1 MKKPQFSAL
10 VLVTALFS
18 VFLLGFFLGR
28 QSGTVQIQ
36 ISTVVSDQPSSLPSE
51 TSQTQQTPQA
61 QAGFPININT
71 ANAEELTALPGI
83 GEVLAGRIVS
93 YREQY
98 GSFLST
104 EELMDVAG
112 ISEKT
117 YERIKEYVTAG
128 G

>member
-1 MKKPQFSAL
+1 MKKPQFGAL
-10 VLVTALFS
+10 VFVTALFS
-18 VFLLGFFLGR
+18 AFLLGFFLGR
-28 QSGTVQIQ
+28 QSGAVQIQ
-36 ISTVVSDQPSSLPSE
+36 INSVVSGQPSTSPPE
-51 TSQTQQTPQA
+51 TTQPDRT

-71 ANAEELTALPGI
+71 ASAEELTSLPGR
-83 GEVLAGRIVS
+83 GDVLAGRIVS

-104 EELMDVAG
+104 EELMDVTG

-117 YERIKEYVTAG
+117 YERIQEYVTVG

>member
-18 VFLLGFFLGR
+18 SFLLGFFLGR
-28 QSGTVQIQ
+28 QTGTAKVRV
-36 ISTVVSDQPSSLPSE
+36 STVVTEHPVSEPSAE
-51 TSQTQQTPQA
+51 TRQA
-61 QAGFPININT
+61 QPGFPIDINT
-71 ANAEELTALPGI
+71 ATAEELTALPGI

-98 GSFLST
+98 GFFLST

-112 ISEKT
+112 ISEKK
-117 YERIKEYVTAG
+117 YEAIKEYVAIG

>member
-18 VFLLGFFLGR
+18 AFLLGFFLGR
-28 QSGTVQIQ
+28 QSGAVQIQ
-36 ISTVVSDQPSSLPSE
+36 INSVVSGQPSTSPPE
-51 TSQTQQTPQA
+51 TTQPDRT

-71 ANAEELTALPGI
+71 ASAEELTSLPGI
-83 GEVLAGRIVS
+83 GDVLAGRIVS

-104 EELMDVAG
+104 AELMDVTG

-117 YERIKEYVTAG
+117 YERIQEYVTVG

>member
-1 MKKPQFSAL
+1 MKKPQFGAL
-10 VLVTALFS
+10 VFVTALFS
-18 VFLLGFFLGR
+18 AFLLGFFLGR
-28 QSGTVQIQ
+28 QSGAVQIQ
-36 ISTVVSDQPSSLPSE
+36 INSVVSGQPSTSPTE
-51 TSQTQQTPQA
+51 TTQPNRA

-71 ANAEELTALPGI
+71 ASAEELTSLPGI
-83 GEVLAGRIVS
+83 GDVLAGRIVS

-104 EELMDVAG
+104 EELMDVTG

-117 YERIKEYVTAG
+117 YERIQEYVTVG

>member
-1 MKKPQFSAL
+1 MKKPQFGAL
-10 VLVTALFS
+10 VFVTALFS
-18 VFLLGFFLGR
+18 AFLLGFFLGR
-28 QSGTVQIQ
+28 QSGAVQIQ
-36 ISTVVSDQPSSLPSE
+36 INSVVSGQPSTSLPE
-51 TSQTQQTPQA
+51 TTQPDRT

-71 ANAEELTALPGI
+71 ASAEELTSLPGI
-83 GEVLAGRIVS
+83 GDVLAGRIVS

-104 EELMDVAG
+104 EELMDVTG

-117 YERIKEYVTAG
+117 YERIREYVTVG

>member
-18 VFLLGFFLGR
+18 AFLLGFFLGR
-28 QSGTVQIQ
+28 QSGAVQIQ
-36 ISTVVSDQPSSLPSE
+36 INSVVSGQPSTSPPE
-51 TSQTQQTPQA
+51 TTQPDRT

-71 ANAEELTALPGI
+71 ASAEELTSLPGI
-83 GEVLAGRIVS
+83 GDVLAGRIVS

-104 EELMDVAG
+104 EELMDVTG

-117 YERIKEYVTAG
+117 YERIQEYVTVG

>member
-18 VFLLGFFLGR
+18 AFLLGFFLGR
-28 QSGTVQIQ
+28 QSRAVQIQ
-36 ISTVVSDQPSSLPSE
+36 INSVVSGQPSTSPPE
-51 TSQTQQTPQA
+51 TTQPDRT

-71 ANAEELTALPGI
+71 ASAEELTSLPGI
-83 GEVLAGRIVS
+83 GDVLAGRIVS

-104 EELMDVAG
+104 EELMDVTG

-117 YERIKEYVTAG
+117 YERIQEYVTVG

>member
-1 MKKPQFSAL
+1 MKKPQFGAL
-10 VLVTALFS
+10 VFVTALFS
-18 VFLLGFFLGR
+18 AFLLGFFLGR
-28 QSGTVQIQ
+28 QSGAVQIQ
-36 ISTVVSDQPSSLPSE
+36 INSVVSGQPSTSPTE
-51 TSQTQQTPQA
+51 TTQPDRA

-71 ANAEELTALPGI
+71 ASAEELTSLPGI
-83 GEVLAGRIVS
+83 GDVLAGRIVS

-104 EELMDVAG
+104 EELMDVTG

-117 YERIKEYVTAG
+117 YERIQEYVTVG

>member
-1 MKKPQFSAL
+1 MKKPQFGAL
-10 VLVTALFS
+10 VFVTALFS
-18 VFLLGFFLGR
+18 AFLLGFFLGR
-28 QSGTVQIQ
+28 QSGAVQIQ
-36 ISTVVSDQPSSLPSE
+36 INSVVSGQPSTSPPE
-51 TSQTQQTPQA
+51 TTQPNRT

-71 ANAEELTALPGI
+71 ASAEELTSLPGI
-83 GEVLAGRIVS
+83 GDVLAGRIVS

-104 EELMDVAG
+104 EELMDVTG

-117 YERIKEYVTAG
+117 YERIQEYVTVG

>member
-18 VFLLGFFLGR
+18 AFLLGFFLGR
-28 QSGTVQIQ
+28 QSGAVQIQ
-36 ISTVVSDQPSSLPSE
+36 INSVVSGQPSTSPTE
-51 TSQTQQTPQA
+51 TTQPDRA

-71 ANAEELTALPGI
+71 ASAEELTSLPGI
-83 GEVLAGRIVS
+83 GDVLAGRIVS

-104 EELMDVAG
+104 EELMDVTG

-117 YERIKEYVTAG
+117 YERIQEYVTVG

>member
-1 MKKPQFSAL
+1 MKKPQFGAL
-10 VLVTALFS
+10 VFVTALFS
-18 VFLLGFFLGR
+18 AFLLGFFLGR
-28 QSGTVQIQ
+28 QSGAVQIQ
-36 ISTVVSDQPSSLPSE
+36 INSVVSGQPSTSPTE
-51 TSQTQQTPQA
+51 TTQPDRA

-71 ANAEELTALPGI
+71 ASAEELTSLPGI
-83 GEVLAGRIVS
+83 GDVLAGRIVS

-104 EELMDVAG
+104 EELMDVTG

-117 YERIKEYVTAG
+117 YERIREYVTVG

>member
-18 VFLLGFFLGR
+18 SFLLGFFLGR
-28 QSGTVQIQ
+28 QTGTAKVRV
-36 ISTVVSDQPSSLPSE
+36 STVVTEQPVSEPSAE
-51 TSQTQQTPQA
+51 ARQA
-61 QAGFPININT
+61 QPGCPIDINT
-71 ANAEELTALPGI
+71 ATAEELTALPGI
-83 GEVLAGRIVS
+83 GDVLAGRIVS

-98 GSFLST
+98 GFFLST

-112 ISEKT
+112 ISEKK
-117 YERIKEYVTAG
+117 YEAIKEYVAIG

>member
-10 VLVTALFS
+10 VLVTALFAA
-18 VFLLGFFLGR
+18 FLLGFFFGR
-28 QSGTVQIQ
+28 QSGAVQIQ
-36 ISTVVSDQPSSLPSE
+36 INSVVSGQPSTSPPE
-51 TSQTQQTPQA
+51 TTQPDRT

-71 ANAEELTALPGI
+71 ASAEELTSLPGI
-83 GEVLAGRIVS
+83 GDVLAGRIVS

-104 EELMDVAG
+104 EELMDVTG

-117 YERIKEYVTAG
+117 YERIREYVTVG

>member
-18 VFLLGFFLGR
+18 AFLLGFFLGR
-28 QSGTVQIQ
+28 QSGAVQIQ
-36 ISTVVSDQPSSLPSE
+36 INSVVSGQPSISPPE
-51 TSQTQQTPQA
+51 TTQPDRTWT
-61 QAGFPININT
+61 GFPININT
-71 ANAEELTALPGI
+71 ASAEELTSLPGI
-83 GEVLAGRIVS
+83 GDVLAGRIVS

-104 EELMDVAG
+104 EELMDVTG

-117 YERIKEYVTAG
+117 YERIREYVTVG

>member
-18 VFLLGFFLGR
+18 SFLLGFFLGR
-28 QSGTVQIQ
+28 QTGTAKVRV
-36 ISTVVSDQPSSLPSE
+36 STVVTEQPVSEPSAE
-51 TSQTQQTPQA
+51 TRQTQP
-61 QAGFPININT
+61 GFPIDINT
-71 ANAEELTALPGI
+71 ATAEELTALPGI
-83 GEVLAGRIVS
+83 GDVLAGRIVS

-98 GSFLST
+98 GFFLST

-112 ISEKT
+112 ISEKK
-117 YERIKEYVTAG
+117 YEAIKEYIAIG

>member
-1 MKKPQFSAL
+1 MKKPQFGAL
-10 VLVTALFS
+10 VFVTALFS
-18 VFLLGFFLGR
+18 AFLLGFFLGR
-28 QSGTVQIQ
+28 QSGAVQIQ
-36 ISTVVSDQPSSLPSE
+36 INSVVSGQPSTSPPE
-51 TSQTQQTPQA
+51 TTQPDRT

-71 ANAEELTALPGI
+71 ASAEELTSLPGI
-83 GEVLAGRIVS
+83 GDVLAGRIVS

-104 EELMDVAG
+104 EELMDVTG

-117 YERIKEYVTAG
+117 YERIQEYVTVG

>member
-1 MKKPQFSAL
+1 MKKPQFGAL
-10 VLVTALFS
+10 VFVTALFS
-18 VFLLGFFLGR
+18 AFLLGFFLGR
-28 QSGTVQIQ
+28 QSGAVQIQ
-36 ISTVVSDQPSSLPSE
+36 INSVVSGQPSTSPPE
-51 TSQTQQTPQA
+51 TTQPDRT

-71 ANAEELTALPGI
+71 ASAEELTSLPGI
-83 GEVLAGRIVS
+83 GDVLAGRIVS

-104 EELMDVAG
+104 EELMDVTG

-117 YERIKEYVTAG
+117 YERIREYVTVG

>member
-1 MKKPQFSAL
+1 MKKPQFGAL

-18 VFLLGFFLGR
+18 AFLLGFFLGR
-28 QSGTVQIQ
+28 QSGAVQIQ
-36 ISTVVSDQPSSLPSE
+36 INSVVSGQPSTSPPE
-51 TSQTQQTPQA
+51 TTQPDRT

-71 ANAEELTALPGI
+71 ASAEELTSLPGI
-83 GEVLAGRIVS
+83 GDVLAGRIVS

-104 EELMDVAG
+104 EELMDVTG

-117 YERIKEYVTAG
+117 YERIQEYVTVG

>member
-1 MKKPQFSAL
+1 MKKPQFGAL
-10 VLVTALFS
+10 VFVTALFS
-18 VFLLGFFLGR
+18 AFLLGFFLGR
-28 QSGTVQIQ
+28 QSGAVQIQ
-36 ISTVVSDQPSSLPSE
+36 INSVVSGQSSTSPPETTQPNR
-51 TSQTQQTPQA
+51 T

-71 ANAEELTALPGI
+71 ASAEELTSLPGI
-83 GEVLAGRIVS
+83 GDVLAGRIVS

-104 EELMDVAG
+104 EELMDVTG

-117 YERIKEYVTAG
+117 YERIQEYVTVG

>member
-1 MKKPQFSAL
+1 MKKPQFGAL
-10 VLVTALFS
+10 VFVTALFS
-18 VFLLGFFLGR
+18 AFLLGFFLGR
-28 QSGTVQIQ
+28 QSGAVQIQ
-36 ISTVVSDQPSSLPSE
+36 INSAVSGQPSTSPPE
-51 TSQTQQTPQA
+51 TTQPNRT

-71 ANAEELTALPGI
+71 ASAEELTSLPGI
-83 GEVLAGRIVS
+83 GDVLAGRIVS

-104 EELMDVAG
+104 EELMDVTG

-117 YERIKEYVTAG
+117 YERIQEYVTVG

>member
-1 MKKPQFSAL
+1 MKKPQFGAL
-10 VLVTALFS
+10 VFVTALFS
-18 VFLLGFFLGR
+18 AFLLGFFLGR
-28 QSGTVQIQ
+28 QSGAVQIQ
-36 ISTVVSDQPSSLPSE
+36 INSVVSGQPSTSPPE
-51 TSQTQQTPQA
+51 TTQPDRA

-71 ANAEELTALPGI
+71 ASAEELTSLPGI
-83 GEVLAGRIVS
+83 GDVLAGRIVS

-104 EELMDVAG
+104 EELMDVTG

-117 YERIKEYVTAG
+117 YERIREYVTAG

>member
-1 MKKPQFSAL
+1 MKKPQFGAL
-10 VLVTALFS
+10 VFVTALFS
-18 VFLLGFFLGR
+18 ACLLGFFFGR
-28 QSGTVQIQ
+28 QSGAVQIQ
-36 ISTVVSDQPSSLPSE
+36 INSGVSGQPSTSPPE
-51 TSQTQQTPQA
+51 TTQPDRT

-71 ANAEELTALPGI
+71 ASAEELTSLPGI
-83 GEVLAGRIVS
+83 GDVLAGRIVS

-104 EELMDVAG
+104 EELMDVTG

-117 YERIKEYVTAG
+117 YERIREYVTVG

>member
-18 VFLLGFFLGR
+18 AFLLGFFLGR
-28 QSGTVQIQ
+28 QSGAVQIQ
-36 ISTVVSDQPSSLPSE
+36 INSVVSGQPSTSPPE
-51 TSQTQQTPQA
+51 TTQPDRT

-71 ANAEELTALPGI
+71 ASAEELTSLPGI
-83 GEVLAGRIVS
+83 GDVLAGRIVS

-104 EELMDVAG
+104 EELMDVTG

-117 YERIKEYVTAG
+117 YERIREYVTVG